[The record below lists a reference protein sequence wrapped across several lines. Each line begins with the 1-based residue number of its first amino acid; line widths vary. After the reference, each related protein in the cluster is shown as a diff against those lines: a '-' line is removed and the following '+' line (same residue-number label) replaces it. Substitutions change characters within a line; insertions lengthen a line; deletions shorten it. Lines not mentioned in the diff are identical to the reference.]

1 MRQDLI
7 IEVSMQS
14 LTIFCNYKHSFK
26 LMFWNKSLSYD
37 DAGMSNLAARS
48 GAIGMLQSIIGLIT

>member
-1 MRQDLI
+1 MYETRLD
-7 IEVSMQS
+7 EVSMQS
-14 LTIFCNYKHSFK
+14 LTILCNYKHSFK

>member
-1 MRQDLI
+1 MYETRLD
-7 IEVSMQS
+7 EVSMQF
-14 LTIFCNYKHSFK
+14 LTILCNYKHSFK

-37 DAGMSNLAARS
+37 DAGMSNLVARS